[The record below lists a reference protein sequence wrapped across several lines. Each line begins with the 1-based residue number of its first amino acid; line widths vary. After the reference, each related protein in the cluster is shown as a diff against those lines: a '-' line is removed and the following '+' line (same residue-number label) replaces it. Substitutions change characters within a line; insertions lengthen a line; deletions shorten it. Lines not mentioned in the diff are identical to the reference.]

1 MKYLLDTNICIYFLN
16 GQFNLQEK
24 IEKVKFENCCISEI
38 TLAELKYGIAKSTRK
53 EKNKKSIQAFQSKI
67 EILPIFSAL
76 DIYAQEKARLKTKG
90 KTVDEFDLLIGSTAV
105 FNNYVLVTHNVKDFE
120 RIKDIRIEDWTK

>member
-1 MKYLLDTNICIYFLN
+1 M
-16 GQFNLQEK
+16 
-24 IEKVKFENCCISEI
+24 
-38 TLAELKYGIAKSTRK
+38 
-53 EKNKKSIQAFQSKI
+53 
-67 EILPIFSAL
+67 PIFSAL

-90 KTVDEFDLLIGSTAV
+90 KIVDEFDLLIGSTAV

>member
-53 EKNKKSIQAFQSKI
+53 EKNKSQF
-67 EILPIFSAL
+67 
-76 DIYAQEKARLKTKG
+76 RL
-90 KTVDEFDLLIGSTAV
+90 
-105 FNNYVLVTHNVKDFE
+105 FNLK
-120 RIKDIRIEDWTK
+120 